1 MKGIWKQAGDQTG
14 SEIVEFA
21 LVLLPLL
28 AVVFL
33 IMDICWVFFAQ
44 ASLQYAVGSG
54 VRYAITNNNLS
65 EASIKSVVQQNAMGF
80 LSGQTGLDE
89 ITVNYYSPA
98 NPSGS
103 PLTGAAATA
112 GGNLI
117 EVSVSGITVNPLG
130 FMWPGGPTSI
140 SLAAS
145 STDVIESPPP
155 PGS

>member
-14 SEIVEFA
+14 SELVEFA

-65 EASIKSVVQQNAMGF
+65 EASIKSVVQENAMGF
-80 LSGQTGLDE
+80 LSGPNGLDE
-89 ITVNYYSPA
+89 ITVNYYSAA

-103 PLTGAAATA
+103 PLKGAAATA
-112 GGNLI
+112 GGNVV
-117 EVSVSGITVNPLG
+117 EVSVKGVTINPLG
-130 FMWPGGPTSI
+130 FVWPGGPTSI
-140 SLAAS
+140 SLTAS
-145 STDVIESPPP
+145 STDIIESSPP
-155 PGS
+155 SS